1 MSEGILQ
8 RIGWRAEALAW
19 DSFQLTFQSM
29 GLERASAFGSAVL
42 RRIGPKTSVHRVAR
56 INMQRCFPNAS
67 KPELDRLLDRMWDN
81 FGRLVGENPNMRHYR
96 PEVYDERGEIA
107 GEDIVLDLERQ
118 GQPYVLVA
126 GHFANWE
133 VMGAAIAK
141 LNLNCNITYRH
152 ANNPLV
158 DKRILDSRHAYGI
171 KLLTAKGGVGAKE
184 LLLNLKQGMSVALM
198 NDQKMN
204 DGIAAPFFGHDAMTA
219 SGPAKMAMRF
229 GAPIVPIGVR
239 RIGGTRFRV
248 TFYEPIPHS
257 TLEDKSA
264 AVLETVTG
272 INKWVENRILEAP
285 EQWFWV
291 HRRWDKAI
299 YRKDAGSSSSTSA
312 GSI

>member
-1 MSEGILQ
+1 MSANILQ
-8 RIGWRAEALAW
+8 HIGWRLEALAW
-19 DSFQLTFQSM
+19 DMFQGSFQAM
-29 GLERASAFGSAVL
+29 GLERGSAFGSAAL
-42 RRIGPKTSVHRVAR
+42 RRIGPLTPVHNVAR

-67 KPELDRLLDRMWDN
+67 EPEINRLLDRMWDN
-81 FGRLVGENPNMRHYR
+81 FGRLVGENANMRDYR

-107 GEDIVLDLERQ
+107 GEDIVLDLEKQ

-171 KLLTAKGGVGAKE
+171 KLLTAKGGVGAKQ
-184 LLLNLKQGMSVALM
+184 LLANLREGMSVALM

-204 DGIAAPFFGHDAMTA
+204 DGIAAPFFGYEAMTA

-239 RIGGTRFRV
+239 RLGGTRFRV

-257 TLEDKSA
+257 KLEDKSA
-264 AVLETVTG
+264 ALLETVTL
-272 INKWVENRILEAP
+272 INQWVEARILEAP

-291 HRRWDKAI
+291 HRRWDKSI
-299 YRKDAGSSSSTSA
+299 YRKEAGSS
-312 GSI
+312 

>member
-1 MSEGILQ
+1 MSAGLLQ
-8 RIGWRAEALAW
+8 RIGWRLEALAW
-19 DSFQLTFQSM
+19 DAFQGSFQAM
-29 GLERASAFGSAVL
+29 GLEHGSAFGSAAL
-42 RRIGPKTSVHRVAR
+42 RRIGPLTPVHNVAR

-67 KPELDRLLDRMWDN
+67 EPEINRLLDRMWDN
-81 FGRLVGENPNMRHYR
+81 FGRLVGENANMRDYR

-107 GEDIVLDLERQ
+107 GEDIVLDLEKQ

-152 ANNPLV
+152 ANNPLI

-171 KLLTAKGGVGAKE
+171 KLLTAKGGVGAKQ
-184 LLLNLKQGMSVALM
+184 LLANLREGMSVALM

-204 DGIAAPFFGHDAMTA
+204 DGIAAPFFGHEAMTA

-229 GAPIVPIGVR
+229 GVPIVPIGVR
-239 RIGGTRFRV
+239 RMGGTRFRV

-257 TLEDKSA
+257 DNDDKTQA
-264 AVLETVTG
+264 LLETVTL
-272 INKWVENRILEAP
+272 INQWVEARILEAP

-291 HRRWDKAI
+291 HRRWDKSI
-299 YRKDAGSSSSTSA
+299 YRKESGSS
-312 GSI
+312 